1 MAVVSCKKVDPEL
14 NFFVYEDV
22 ATFSEVGMIDIG
34 DVGATEISAY
44 KYQTKRMFVVNNG
57 IVNKIDILD
66 FAYPKNIKLISS
78 ISTLPYGGS
87 VNSVAV
93 NNGKTAAA
101 IE

>member
-1 MAVVSCKKVDPEL
+1 MAVVSCKKDVPEPE
-14 NFFVYEDV
+14 FFVNEDA
-22 ATFSEVGMIDIG
+22 ATFSEIGMIDIG
-34 DVGATEISAY
+34 DAGASEISAY
-44 KYQTKRMFVVNNG
+44 DSQTKRMFVVNNG
-57 IVNKIDILD
+57 IVNKIDVLD
-66 FAYPKNIKLISS
+66 FVDPKNIKLISS